1 GCMLGIPAFDEP
13 QHDKELYQWRSQLA
27 TAMRNDRASAKH
39 SGSAMKVVS
48 RVAHGLSV
56 EDDALENGFSK
67 VVDAMMVDVRAKY
80 DGFVVRRTLGSLDWE
95 GKAIS
100 GLPPYAE
107 HILML
112 KLTGEEYKN
121 LDTIANEA
129 AELNPGG
136 SIAYNSG
143 KPTTLE
149 AGCGLKT
156 PAHRACVLDARPP
169 HHPGGRMRAEDAGTP
184 RSFYLSVRRA
194 LLHPSCNAEY
204 KWTPPTSRE
213 EWEAIATAKISALIT
228 ILKYHLEQDARPPLV
243 SVPVEDPPRPQ
254 SPSSDTSSD
263 EPAAYEERP
272 ANNLAPDPDAQPDP
286 RDAHSKPDKIV
297 VYVAFPS
304 CFDPLL
310 KILQMYGIEYE
321 TLTGTMSG
329 RRRAEALHK
338 FMQSDA
344 KGVRVLILSNVGAV
358 GFNIAC
364 ANILII
370 IDTLWSAQDDSQLI
384 GRLWRQRQLK
394 LVHVYRLI
402 ARNTSDVFLNNIS
415 FDKSIMHNAFMG
427 SSRALRRVFDPKYDL
442 DVGDKDLTHEEEP
455 QELPD

>member
-1 GCMLGIPAFDEP
+1 MSLTREGEWA
-13 QHDKELYQWRSQLA
+13 
-27 TAMRNDRASAKH
+27 N
-39 SGSAMKVVS
+39 VV
-48 RVAHGLSV
+48 
-56 EDDALENGFSK
+56 
-67 VVDAMMVDVRAKY
+67 
-80 DGFVVRRTLGSLDWE
+80 
-95 GKAIS
+95 
-100 GLPPYAE
+100 P
-107 HILML
+107 
-112 KLTGEEYKN
+112 
-121 LDTIANEA
+121 
-129 AELNPGG
+129 
-136 SIAYNSG
+136 
-143 KPTTLE
+143 
-149 AGCGLKT
+149 
-156 PAHRACVLDARPP
+156 
-169 HHPGGRMRAEDAGTP
+169 
-184 RSFYLSVRRA
+184 SFYLSVRRA

-297 VYVAFPS
+297 VYVVFPS

-455 QELPD
+455 QELPDVQGASGSASAKSTIPFLAEDFSSAGQQQADPEPQPKQSAKAKREAARAAKKQLEQQERLDAVAT